1 MDSVVL
7 FAKALNKIIRD
18 CMTKNEICDIG
29 KLARN
34 GKLITQTIIKMGKY
48 ESISGSVVKIN
59 KNGDSEGNFTAY
71 ALKPHDYLYDKPGS
85 HFTCGRYPVPVCHSF
100 KQTKKCKS

>member
-1 MDSVVL
+1 MPLSVQNFENSLCYFDSVVL

-18 CMTKNEICDIG
+18 CMTKNENCDIG

-48 ESISGSVVKIN
+48 ESISGSVVKID
-59 KNGDSEGNFTAY
+59 KEGNSVYY
-71 ALKPHDYLYDKPGS
+71 ACIGGQDSVLYKNSHDNWMVRKLS
-85 HFTCGRYPVPVCHSF
+85 I
-100 KQTKKCKS
+100 